1 MKLLGLRLCE
11 HDSNIS
17 YFDGS
22 SLHYYKSERKYQV
35 KHHAIHDLI
44 KWRDEINDL
53 WNLDYK
59 EIDEIGIVIDPWRH
73 NLPTDNENFFPAIEG
88 YEHLPSD
95 CKVYRIDHHYA
106 HALSCFPIEKKK
118 SNIQVVI
125 DGFGDENI
133 AWTVFKNDKI
143 LKQGFVKENG
153 SLGVA
158 MCKFGEELGIKFSHD
173 LDIAGK
179 LMGLQSYGNIDHEF
193 KKKIIDKYTLYD
205 VSKFFHSADDWVKHL
220 NDDLLLKLKPLD
232 WIRTIHDATSEILI
246 KFFEDITDKN
256 YNEYISYSG
265 GVALN
270 VIWNTALK
278 SKFKNLVIP
287 PHCNDEGLSLGAI
300 EYLRIKNKLKP
311 FNLDEFPFCQLD
323 EKPKNNI
330 TDNTIKEIASLLS
343 KGNIVATYQGNGEIG
358 PRALGNR
365 SILMDPTI
373 AGAKEKVN
381 SIKKRE
387 NYRPFGCS
395 ILKEFA
401 LDYFNVGF
409 QNDHML
415 YIGEVKDPNLKSI
428 THIDG
433 TCRFQTIDKSNK
445 YFYNLIKEF
454 YKLSGCPILLNTSFN
469 INGKPI
475 LSSIEDA
482 IKFYNESKIDYLV
495 VGDKI
500 YNKKNK

>member
-1 MKLLGLRLCE
+1 
-11 HDSNIS
+11 
-17 YFDGS
+17 
-22 SLHYYKSERKYQV
+22 
-35 KHHAIHDLI
+35 
-44 KWRDEINDL
+44 
-53 WNLDYK
+53 
-59 EIDEIGIVIDPWRH
+59 
-73 NLPTDNENFFPAIEG
+73 
-88 YEHLPSD
+88 
-95 CKVYRIDHHYA
+95 
-106 HALSCFPIEKKK
+106 
-118 SNIQVVI
+118 
-125 DGFGDENI
+125 
-133 AWTVFKNDKI
+133 
-143 LKQGFVKENG
+143 
-153 SLGVA
+153 
-158 MCKFGEELGIKFSHD
+158 
-173 LDIAGK
+173 
-179 LMGLQSYGNIDHEF
+179 
-193 KKKIIDKYTLYD
+193 
-205 VSKFFHSADDWVKHL
+205 
-220 NDDLLLKLKPLD
+220 
-232 WIRTIHDATSEILI
+232 
-246 KFFEDITDKN
+246 
-256 YNEYISYSG
+256 
-265 GVALN
+265 
-270 VIWNTALK
+270 
-278 SKFKNLVIP
+278 
-287 PHCNDEGLSLGAI
+287 
-300 EYLRIKNKLKP
+300 
-311 FNLDEFPFCQLD
+311 
-323 EKPKNNI
+323 
-330 TDNTIKEIASLLS
+330 
-343 KGNIVATYQGNGEIG
+343 
-358 PRALGNR
+358 
-365 SILMDPTI
+365 MDPTI